1 MSVSYLNAASHGL
14 PDRAVLR
21 RMIAHLDLEAMIG
34 PVAAFGQVEEEIAR
48 VQSSAAA
55 LLNAVPEHVGF
66 DSGTLSAWRAYVMS
80 LPIAGKRLLVAPH
93 EWGENIAV
101 LRSVADL
108 AGATVEPLPPL
119 DLAAPDL
126 SSWQERIDA
135 DVAAIFLPMVSSVAG
150 LRYPVEA
157 IGALARPAGA
167 KLVVDA
173 AQAIG
178 QVEIDVTRLGCDAL
192 FATTRKWVRGPRQ
205 TALFW
210 TADANRRAAIE
221 RLDTHVALRLGLGVA
236 LMQLNERSVLVTAAA
251 LRERSTQIR
260 ARAASLDLAC
270 LSCVETGTAAVSL
283 AIPKDK
289 ASGIASALSAADII
303 EKWPNAAKD
312 EPLSGLDQTKTS
324 VLRLAPHLPTSAA
337 EIETA
342 FAVIADA
349 L

>member
-1 MSVSYLNAASHGL
+1 MSVTYLNAASHGL

-34 PVAAFGQVEEEIAR
+34 PVAALGQVEEEIAR
-48 VQSSAAA
+48 VQSDAAT
-55 LLNAVPEHVGF
+55 LLNAAPESVGF
-66 DSGTLSAWRAYVMS
+66 DTGTLNAWRAYVAG
-80 LPIAGKRLLVAPH
+80 LPLAGKRLLIAPH
-93 EWGENIAV
+93 EWGENITV
-101 LRSVADL
+101 LRGMAELV
-108 AGATVEPLPPL
+108 GAIIEPLPPL

-126 SSWQERIDA
+126 SVWQDRIDE
-135 DVAAIFLPMVSSVAG
+135 DVGGIFLPMVSSVAG

-157 IGALARPAGA
+157 IGALSRPASA

-178 QVEIDVTRLGCDAL
+178 QIEIDVARLGCDAL

-210 TADANRRAAIE
+210 TADADHRAAIE
-221 RLDTHVALRLGLGVA
+221 RSDTHAALRLGLGVA
-236 LMQLNERSVLVTAAA
+236 LRQLSARGVSVTASA
-251 LRERSTQIR
+251 LSERSTQIR
-260 ARAASLDLAC
+260 SLAAALDLAC
-270 LSCVETGTAAVSL
+270 LSSVETGTTAVSL

-289 ASGIASALSAADII
+289 TESVAAALIAADVIA
-303 EKWPNAAKD
+303 KWPNPAKD
-312 EPLSGLDQTKTS
+312 EPLSGLDHAQTS
-324 VLRLAPHLPTSAA
+324 VLRLAPHLPISAA
-337 EIETA
+337 EIETT